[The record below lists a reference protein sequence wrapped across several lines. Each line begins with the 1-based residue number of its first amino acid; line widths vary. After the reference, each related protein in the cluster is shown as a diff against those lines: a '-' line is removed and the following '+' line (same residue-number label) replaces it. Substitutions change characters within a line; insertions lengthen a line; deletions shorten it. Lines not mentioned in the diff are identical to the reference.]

1 MKNYTLHIPEGV
13 RDYIGEEASIKE
25 TLQNQIKKVFTGY
38 SYNLIETP
46 TFEYLDVFTLGEN
59 SFQKPQ
65 LYHLINRQGEVVAL
79 RSDMTRAIARVASTQ
94 NSQCPFPQ
102 RYAYMANSFRY
113 PERYQGKL
121 HEFTQGG
128 IELIGINSIEA
139 DAEVIK
145 VAIDALR
152 AVGVEDFTI
161 HIGSSQFLEYTLSDI
176 GLSEKSKEAV
186 YKAIDHKDAVSLR
199 SILEA
204 AHMDSET
211 LEMLLELMQ
220 CAGKIELLRS
230 VKERMSAPASKAA
243 LTYLEELYEV
253 LEDYGASQYVL
264 FDFSLLSYAN
274 YYTGVMF
281 QIFTKGVGS
290 AIVEGGRYD
299 GLLQMFKENRPAVG
313 FGVHIHLLLQKLLKE
328 KVVPSMNKSRTLV
341 FYKREARQMALKV
354 IEGFRKDG
362 LVVETSFFDT
372 FEETLA
378 YGKQMGMGGVLY
390 FKEDDKVEIYNLEKD
405 TMQETN
411 VNAL

>member
-25 TLQNQIKKVFTGY
+25 TLQNQIKKVFTSY

-59 SFQKPQ
+59 GFQKPQ
-65 LYHLINRQGEVVAL
+65 LYQLINRQGEVVAL

-94 NSQCPFPQ
+94 TSQLPFPQ
-102 RYAYMANSFRY
+102 RYAYMASSFRY

-128 IELIGINSIEA
+128 IELIGINSVGA

-145 VAIDALR
+145 VAIDALQ
-152 AVGVEDFTI
+152 AVGLKDFTI

-176 GLSEKSKEAV
+176 GLGEKDREAV

-199 SILEA
+199 AILQA
-204 AHMDSET
+204 AHIEEET
-211 LEMLLELMQ
+211 LEMLLELIQ

-230 VKERMSAPASKAA
+230 VKEKMSAPASKHA
-243 LTYLEELYEV
+243 LAYLEELYSH
-253 LEDYGASQYVL
+253 LEDYGVAQYVL

-281 QIFTKGVGS
+281 QIFTKDIGS
-290 AIVEGGRYD
+290 ALVEGGRYD
-299 GLLQMFKENRPAVG
+299 GLLQMFKESQPAVG
-313 FGVHIHLLLQKLLKE
+313 FGVHIHLLLQKLVKDSELG
-328 KVVPSMNKSRTLV
+328 SMNANRHLIY
-341 FYKREARQMALKV
+341 YKKENRRSALQV
-354 IEGFRKDG
+354 AENFRRKG
-362 LVVETSFFDT
+362 LIVETSFFESL
-372 FEETLA
+372 EETLA
-378 YGKQMGMGGVLY
+378 YGKQQGMGKVLC
-390 FKEDDKVEIYNLEKD
+390 FKSSKEVDVYHLACGTVE
-405 TMQETN
+405 ETT
-411 VNAL
+411 VSAL